1 MTNEYELF
9 FTEWRDEQV
18 SEAKKKSKIISFR
31 VNADEYD
38 VIAGTASS
46 ANLNITSYLKARALG
61 GKIHRPLMKSEDIQ
75 SILPPL
81 SKLSGEISRVGN
93 NMNQSTRALKVLSR
107 ESILGQQEMNE
118 VKKLTEEFNALKQ
131 EFEQLQSKVHQIWH
145 RLK

>member
-1 MTNEYELF
+1 MTNGHEIF

-18 SEAKKKSKIISFR
+18 SEIKKKSKIISFR

-93 NMNQSTRALKVLSR
+93 NMNQSTRALKGLSR
-107 ESILGQQEMNE
+107 ESFLGQQEMNE

-131 EFEQLQSKVHQIWH
+131 EFEQLQSEVHQIWH
-145 RLK
+145 KLK

>member
-38 VIAGTASS
+38 VIAGTTSS

-107 ESILGQQEMNE
+107 EPLLGQHEMNE
-118 VKKLTEEFNALKQ
+118 VKKLTEEFNVLKQ
-131 EFEQLQSKVHQIWH
+131 EFEQLQNEVHQIWH

>member
-131 EFEQLQSKVHQIWH
+131 EFEHLQSEVHQIWH

>member
-1 MTNEYELF
+1 MTNGHEIF

-18 SEAKKKSKIISFR
+18 SETKKKSKIISFR

-93 NMNQSTRALKVLSR
+93 NMNQSTRSLKILSR
-107 ESILGQQEMNE
+107 EPFLGQHEMNE
-118 VKKLTEEFNALKQ
+118 VKKLTEEFNVLKQ
-131 EFEQLQSKVHQIWH
+131 EFEQLQSEVHQIWH
-145 RLK
+145 KLK

>member
-1 MTNEYELF
+1 MTNGHEIF

-18 SEAKKKSKIISFR
+18 SETKKKSKIISFR

-107 ESILGQQEMNE
+107 EPFLGQHEMNE

-131 EFEQLQSKVHQIWH
+131 EFEQLQSEVHQIWH
-145 RLK
+145 KLK

>member
-1 MTNEYELF
+1 MTNGHEIF
-9 FTEWRDEQV
+9 FTEWRDEKV
-18 SEAKKKSKIISFR
+18 SETKKKSKIISFR

-107 ESILGQQEMNE
+107 ESFLGQQEMNE

-131 EFEQLQSKVHQIWH
+131 EFEMLQSEVHQIWH
-145 RLK
+145 KLK

>member
-1 MTNEYELF
+1 MTNEHEIF

-18 SEAKKKSKIISFR
+18 SETKKKSKIISFR

-107 ESILGQQEMNE
+107 EPFLGQHEMNE
-118 VKKLTEEFNALKQ
+118 VKKLTDEFNALKQ
-131 EFEQLQSKVHQIWH
+131 EFEMLQSEVHQIWH
-145 RLK
+145 KLK

>member
-1 MTNEYELF
+1 MTNGHEIF

-18 SEAKKKSKIISFR
+18 SETKKKSKIISFR

-75 SILPPL
+75 SILPSL
-81 SKLSGEISRVGN
+81 SKLSGEINRVGN
-93 NMNQSTRALKVLSR
+93 NMNQSTRALKILSR
-107 ESILGQQEMNE
+107 EPFLGQHEMNE

-131 EFEQLQSKVHQIWH
+131 EFEKLQSEVHQIWH
-145 RLK
+145 KLK

>member
-1 MTNEYELF
+1 MTNEHEIF

-18 SEAKKKSKIISFR
+18 SETKKKSKIISFR

-107 ESILGQQEMNE
+107 EPFLGQHEMNE

-131 EFEQLQSKVHQIWH
+131 EFEQLQSEVHQIWH
-145 RLK
+145 KLK

>member
-1 MTNEYELF
+1 M
-9 FTEWRDEQV
+9 
-18 SEAKKKSKIISFR
+18 SETKKKSKIISFR

-75 SILPPL
+75 SILLPL
-81 SKLSGEISRVGN
+81 SKVSGEISRVGN
-93 NMNQSTRALKVLSR
+93 NMNQSTRTLKVLSR
-107 ESILGQQEMNE
+107 EPFLGHHEMNE

-131 EFEQLQSKVHQIWH
+131 EFEMLQSEVHQIWH
-145 RLK
+145 KLK

>member
-107 ESILGQQEMNE
+107 ESILGQQEINE

-131 EFEQLQSKVHQIWH
+131 EFEQLQSEVHQIWH

>member
-1 MTNEYELF
+1 MTNGHEIF

-18 SEAKKKSKIISFR
+18 SETKKKSKIISFR

-107 ESILGQQEMNE
+107 EPFLGQHEMNE

-131 EFEQLQSKVHQIWH
+131 EFEMLQSEVHQIWH
-145 RLK
+145 KLK

>member
-1 MTNEYELF
+1 MTNGHEIF

-18 SEAKKKSKIISFR
+18 SETKKKSKIISFR

-93 NMNQSTRALKVLSR
+93 NMNQSTRALKILSR
-107 ESILGQQEMNE
+107 ETFLGQDEMNE

-131 EFEQLQSKVHQIWH
+131 EFEQLQSEVHQIWH

>member
-107 ESILGQQEMNE
+107 EPLLGQHEMNE
-118 VKKLTEEFNALKQ
+118 VKKLTEEFNVLKH
-131 EFEQLQSKVHQIWH
+131 EFERLQNEVHQIWH

>member
-18 SEAKKKSKIISFR
+18 SESKKKSKIISFR

-118 VKKLTEEFNALKQ
+118 VEKLTEEFNALKQ
-131 EFEQLQSKVHQIWH
+131 EFEQLQSEVHQIWH

>member
-93 NMNQSTRALKVLSR
+93 NMNQSTRALKGLSR
-107 ESILGQQEMNE
+107 ETFLGQYEMNE
-118 VKKLTEEFNALKQ
+118 VRKLTEEFNALKQ
-131 EFEQLQSKVHQIWH
+131 EFEQLQSEVHQIWH

>member
-9 FTEWRDEQV
+9 FTEWREEQV

-131 EFEQLQSKVHQIWH
+131 EFEQLQSEVHQIWH

>member
-1 MTNEYELF
+1 MTNGHEIF

-18 SEAKKKSKIISFR
+18 SETKKKSKIISFR

-93 NMNQSTRALKVLSR
+93 NMNQSTRSLKILSR
-107 ESILGQQEMNE
+107 EPFLGQHEMNE

-131 EFEQLQSKVHQIWH
+131 EFEQLQSEVHQIWH
-145 RLK
+145 KLK

>member
-118 VKKLTEEFNALKQ
+118 VEKLTEEFNALKQ
-131 EFEQLQSKVHQIWH
+131 EFEMLQSEVHQIWH

>member
-75 SILPPL
+75 SILPSL

-93 NMNQSTRALKVLSR
+93 NMNQSTRALKGLSR
-107 ESILGQQEMNE
+107 EPFLGQHEMNE

-131 EFEQLQSKVHQIWH
+131 EFEQLQSEVHQIWH
-145 RLK
+145 KLK

>member
-1 MTNEYELF
+1 MTNGHEIF

-18 SEAKKKSKIISFR
+18 SETKKKSKIISFR

-107 ESILGQQEMNE
+107 ESFLGQQEMND

-131 EFEQLQSKVHQIWH
+131 EFKMLQSEVHQIWH
-145 RLK
+145 KLR

>member
-1 MTNEYELF
+1 MTNGYEMF

-18 SEAKKKSKIISFR
+18 SEKKKKSKIISFR

-75 SILPPL
+75 SILLPL
-81 SKLSGEISRVGN
+81 SKVSGEISRVGN

-107 ESILGQQEMNE
+107 EIFLEQHEMNE
-118 VKKLTEEFNALKQ
+118 IKKLTEEFNALKQ
-131 EFEQLQSKVHQIWH
+131 EFEMLQSEVHQIWH
-145 RLK
+145 KLK

>member
-46 ANLNITSYLKARALG
+46 ANVNITSYLKARALG

-131 EFEQLQSKVHQIWH
+131 EFEMLQSEVHQIWH
-145 RLK
+145 KLK

>member
-1 MTNEYELF
+1 MTNGHEIF

-18 SEAKKKSKIISFR
+18 SETKKKSKIISFR

-93 NMNQSTRALKVLSR
+93 NMNQSTRALKILSR
-107 ESILGQQEMNE
+107 ETFLGQYEMNE

-131 EFEQLQSKVHQIWH
+131 EFEMLQSEVHQIWH
-145 RLK
+145 KLK

>member
-1 MTNEYELF
+1 MTNEHEIF

-18 SEAKKKSKIISFR
+18 SETKKKSKIISFR

-38 VIAGTASS
+38 VIAGTAAS

-75 SILPPL
+75 SILLPL

-107 ESILGQQEMNE
+107 ESFLGQQEMNE

-131 EFEQLQSKVHQIWH
+131 EFEMLQSEVHQIWH
-145 RLK
+145 KLK

>member
-1 MTNEYELF
+1 MTNEHEIF

-18 SEAKKKSKIISFR
+18 SETKKKSKIISFR

-107 ESILGQQEMNE
+107 EPFLGQHEMNE

-131 EFEQLQSKVHQIWH
+131 EFEMLQSEVHQIWH
-145 RLK
+145 KLK

>member
-1 MTNEYELF
+1 MTNGHEVF

-18 SEAKKKSKIISFR
+18 SETKKKSKIISFR

-93 NMNQSTRALKVLSR
+93 NMNQSTRALKSLSR
-107 ESILGQQEMNE
+107 ETFLGQHEMNE

-131 EFEQLQSKVHQIWH
+131 EFEMLQSEVHQIWH
-145 RLK
+145 KLK

>member
-93 NMNQSTRALKVLSR
+93 NMNQSTRALKALAR
-107 ESILGQQEMNE
+107 EPYIGSVELNE
-118 VKKLTEEFNALKQ
+118 IKKLTEAFQASQ
-131 EFEQLQSKVHQIWH
+131 HEFERLQNEVHQIWH

>member
-18 SEAKKKSKIISFR
+18 SETKKKSKIISFR

-93 NMNQSTRALKVLSR
+93 NMNQSTRALKILSR
-107 ESILGQQEMNE
+107 ETFLGQHEMNE

-131 EFEQLQSKVHQIWH
+131 EFEQLQSEVHQIWH
-145 RLK
+145 KLK

>member
-1 MTNEYELF
+1 MTNGHEIF

-18 SEAKKKSKIISFR
+18 SETKKKSKIISFR

-81 SKLSGEISRVGN
+81 SKLSGEIGRVGN
-93 NMNQSTRALKVLSR
+93 NMNQSTRALKSLSR
-107 ESILGQQEMNE
+107 EPFLGQHEMNE

-131 EFEQLQSKVHQIWH
+131 EFEMLQSEVHQIWH
-145 RLK
+145 KLK

>member
-1 MTNEYELF
+1 MTNGHEIF

-18 SEAKKKSKIISFR
+18 SETKKKSKIISFR

-81 SKLSGEISRVGN
+81 SKLSGEIGRVGN
-93 NMNQSTRALKVLSR
+93 NMNQSTRALKILSR
-107 ESILGQQEMNE
+107 ESFLGQYEMNE
-118 VKKLTEEFNALKQ
+118 VKKLTDEFNALKQ
-131 EFEQLQSKVHQIWH
+131 EFEMLQSEVHQIWH
-145 RLK
+145 KLK

>member
-1 MTNEYELF
+1 MSYF

-107 ESILGQQEMNE
+107 EPLLGQHEMNE
-118 VKKLTEEFNALKQ
+118 VKKLTEEFNVLKQ
-131 EFEQLQSKVHQIWH
+131 EFEQLQNEVHQIWH

>member
-118 VKKLTEEFNALKQ
+118 VEKLTEEFNALKQ
-131 EFEQLQSKVHQIWH
+131 EFEQLQSEVHQIWH